1 MHFILQQVKA
11 FIRELLPYYHD
22 VKIRYIPGKDPTM
35 VFLNAD
41 DKVVLEE
48 DVSEKRKEEITQLL
62 EKHGMSKSAEARS
75 EVPEDPY
82 EEEPEPDEPWDEEED
97 REEEEE
103 EDEGPEGE
111 EMGEEDEEEDDDAT
125 EHTEL

>member
-1 MHFILQQVKA
+1 MIFMTTFLRA
-11 FIRELLPYYHD
+11 FCFCLSF
-22 VKIRYIPGKDPTM
+22 TQ
-35 VFLNAD
+35 
-41 DKVVLEE
+41 EE
-48 DVSEKRKEEITQLL
+48 DVSEKRKEEISQLL
-62 EKHGMSKSAEARS
+62 EKHGMLKSAEARS

-103 EDEGPEGE
+103 EHEGPEGE